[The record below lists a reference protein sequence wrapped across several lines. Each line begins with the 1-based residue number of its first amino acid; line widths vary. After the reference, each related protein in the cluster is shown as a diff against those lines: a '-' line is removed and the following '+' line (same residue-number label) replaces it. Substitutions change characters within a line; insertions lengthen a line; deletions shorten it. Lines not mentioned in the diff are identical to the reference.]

1 MRDELSWTG
10 NKGGRAG
17 RSIEEGLC
25 GQNIYFS
32 YSICL
37 ACYVCRSSCSMEAHF
52 MLAPTCSNEY
62 DDTVAYLA
70 SILDGKA
77 PAQSGRSFG
86 SRKCLWRACSGWLSF
101 QCSTTGE
108 PTCTWTM
115 PWMQL
120 ITLYILCVHTVGNE
134 HRTVNACTM
143 VIVTFLTVTVY
154 DWDVGMDNAQ

>member
-17 RSIEEGLC
+17 KSIEEGLC
-25 GQNIYFS
+25 GQNVYFS
-32 YSICL
+32 YSTCV
-37 ACYVCRSSCSMEAHF
+37 ACYVCRSSCSIEAHL
-52 MLAPTCSNEY
+52 MLVLTCSNEY
-62 DDTVAYLA
+62 DDTVAFLA

-77 PAQSGRSFG
+77 PTQSRRSFG

-115 PWMQL
+115 QWMQL
-120 ITLYILCVHTVGNE
+120 ITLYI
-134 HRTVNACTM
+134 RTLYTHSWEWTSHSECIHNGYCY
-143 VIVTFLTVTVY
+143 IP
-154 DWDVGMDNAQ
+154 